1 MINRVLIR
9 IKVVQLL
16 YSYLLTQC
24 EFKIEPPIENPSR
37 DKKYGHDLYEDLLMM
52 VLEMSGYDV
61 TGGRH
66 ASPLRGIALNK
77 HINNNLL
84 AKSLNSID
92 EVRSIVMRNR
102 SGVTQFDSII
112 PSIYEAI
119 PSLPAYKSYIRLKKV
134 ELKDDV
140 ELWSSIITNLVA
152 KNPEFMTVARKNP
165 DFTVAGFTRGINS
178 LLYTLSDYKDNRTL
192 FNHARHALDYSLDK
206 AYELYYS
213 LLYLA
218 LEITRMQD
226 LRLDAAK
233 HKLLPS
239 DEDLHP
245 NMRFVENKFVKALSE
260 NPEFVEYVDTKKLS
274 WDADDALVRGLL
286 DRILQSEAY
295 QAYMESTDEPSFE
308 ADSELWRVIFK
319 NIILPSDDLA
329 EVLESKSVYWNDDLH
344 VMGTFV
350 LKTICKYCQSK
361 NNGEDVTLLPQYK
374 DEEDRQFGPILFET
388 AVKNYDEYRELI
400 DSFVNQHR
408 WDADRLAFMDTVIMV
423 TAITELLKFPA
434 IPIAVT
440 LNEYI
445 EIANAYSTPKSG
457 AFING
462 ILYSVINKL
471 KADGVLFKS

>member
-1 MINRVLIR
+1 
-9 IKVVQLL
+9 
-16 YSYLLTQC
+16 
-24 EFKIEPPIENPSR
+24 
-37 DKKYGHDLYEDLLMM
+37 
-52 VLEMSGYDV
+52 
-61 TGGRH
+61 
-66 ASPLRGIALNK
+66 
-77 HINNNLL
+77 
-84 AKSLNSID
+84 
-92 EVRSIVMRNR
+92 
-102 SGVTQFDSII
+102 
-112 PSIYEAI
+112 
-119 PSLPAYKSYIRLKKV
+119 
-134 ELKDDV
+134 
-140 ELWSSIITNLVA
+140 
-152 KNPEFMTVARKNP
+152 MTVARKNP

-350 LKTICKYCQSK
+350 LKTIRKYCQSK